1 MPFLTNIS
9 FVGDVEIG
17 GQKESTCIAEI
28 CDFDSNCGTASL
40 AQWLARQTSNLKAA
54 SSSLARGATFLL
66 WFTVFTSFP
75 THYIRYVCSFQS
87 HEENAWIT
95 DTNLMHCRLFLLL
108 QGPGR
113 NCLQ

>member
-9 FVGDVEIG
+9 FVGVVEIG
-17 GQKESTCIAEI
+17 GQKESTCITEI

-54 SSSLARGATFLL
+54 SSSLARGATF
-66 WFTVFTSFP
+66 FVMIHSTSFP
-75 THYIRYVCSFQS
+75 THYIHYVCSFQS
-87 HEENAWIT
+87 HEENAGIT
-95 DTNLMHCRLFLLL
+95 DTKLMHWRLFLLL